1 MATVSRG
8 LLLLAVSSLAIA
20 HRLAV
25 RNATPPTSG
34 VCAMLAERFR
44 RLWGLPCRRVPVR
57 SSLRVSGQRG
67 ELNRAQG

>member
-8 LLLLAVSSLAIA
+8 LLLLVVSSLAIA

-34 VCAMLAERFR
+34 VCAMLSERLR
-44 RLWGLPCRRVPVR
+44 RLWGLSCRRVRLMSP
-57 SSLRVSGQRG
+57 S
-67 ELNRAQG
+67 A